1 MFTNVSCARTSN
13 NEIKLCPSLRSSNKS
28 TILRPACK
36 KQKQKYWLM
45 HMIVDMGESIED
57 MLMEQTWQMYG
68 LWQLFVVVHLHSLL
82 K

>member
-1 MFTNVSCARTSN
+1 
-13 NEIKLCPSLRSSNKS
+13 
-28 TILRPACK
+28 
-36 KQKQKYWLM
+36 
-45 HMIVDMGESIED
+45 MGESIED